1 MSLFDLVGSL
11 LEPLFDLVPR
21 LTRRPASNEW
31 MVIDSLL
38 KGPRESLRP
47 ALHVPAF
54 TPVDYLP
61 KHQVPIDC
69 GLQRVTTADGVN
81 VAVNATARVEIVDP
95 IVCRQLT
102 STDWEEAAAM
112 IIRSQVCETAT
123 GHNWSHL
130 QDLWLDGEGME
141 EIGYDLQ
148 EIGMSL
154 VVFRVEDAQ
163 EVIPLSLMQ

>member
-1 MSLFDLVGSL
+1 MNLLDLFGSFLDPL
-11 LEPLFDLVPR
+11 LSLVPR
-21 LTRRPASNEW
+21 VSRRPASNEW
-31 MVIDSLL
+31 MVVDGIL
-38 KGPRESLRP
+38 KGPRESRMLQVHIP
-47 ALHVPAF
+47 AV

-81 VAVNATARVEIVDP
+81 VAVNATARVEITDP
-95 IVCRQLT
+95 IVCRQLA

-112 IIRSQVCETAT
+112 VIRSQVCEDAT

-130 QDLWLDGEGME
+130 QDLWLEGEGMS
-141 EIGYDLQ
+141 EIDYELQ